1 MAVGSA
7 MAQDGSSTDMNQS
20 HKPLR
25 TEMSRATRFGL
36 AAGVN
41 LAKFHF
47 SDEPAGTTWSPTMK
61 TSMYGGAFVNIPI
74 GGIFRLQPGV
84 FYNGLG
90 SKIST
95 TTTAGGTTIKTTGE
109 QDLHYLTVPLTLQI
123 VPGHNG
129 FFLEVGPQ
137 IGYLFTGKRE
147 VTSGSTTTTQEF
159 NKSDYDRTD
168 FGVHGGIG
176 YITRIGFG
184 FEAKYYSG
192 FTNVYKDNG
201 ALSNSGAEARN
212 RAWQF
217 GLFYHF
223 GAAK

>member
-1 MAVGSA
+1 P
-7 MAQDGSSTDMNQS
+7 DMNQS

-41 LAKFHF
+41 LAKFHM
-47 SDEPAGTTWSPTMK
+47 SGAPAGITYSNTMK
-61 TSMYGGAFVNIPI
+61 TSMYGGAFVNIPL

-84 FYNGLG
+84 FYQGMG
-90 SKIST
+90 SKISRTDAVTGGGATVST
-95 TTTAGGTTIKTTGE
+95 TTSQE
-109 QDLHYLTVPLTLQI
+109 QDLHYLSVPLTIQI

-137 IGYLFTGKRE
+137 IGYLFTGKVE
-147 VTSGSTTTTQEF
+147 NTTPGSANNTNTF
-159 NKSDYDRTD
+159 NKSFYDKTD
-168 FGVHGGIG
+168 FGVHGGLG

-192 FTNVYKDNG
+192 FTNVYKDASSGGTNG
-201 ALSNSGAEARN
+201 MVARN

-217 GLFYHF
+217 GIFYHF